1 MLKLIKVLEFLAQ
14 TIKSKKFNISKR
26 EGKREKVFNIFLKL
40 FKYEKVDFIIFG
52 IKISYNI

>member
-1 MLKLIKVLEFLAQ
+1 MN
-14 TIKSKKFNISKR
+14 TSKR